1 MKPSVRVG
9 EAALREVAAY
19 LLDYRGFAGIPPA
32 CLVLCRHAKLNYTV
46 SVPRIESMA
55 DLSGLP
61 GPPYAAAG
69 GGQSVGGVLTLPQR
83 RSGDLE
89 NLPEGAFATRWN
101 LSPIMHV
108 LQS

>member
-46 SVPRIESMA
+46 TVPRIESMA
-55 DLSGLP
+55 DF
-61 GPPYAAAG
+61 AFI
-69 GGQSVGGVLTLPQR
+69 PQQR
-83 RSGDLE
+83 HSGDDYTGFGSFRLI
-89 NLPEGAFATRWN
+89 LRRY
-101 LSPIMHV
+101 MHCTDYSV
-108 LQS
+108 I